1 VSQPKTLI
9 ERFYDQAIGML
20 RGKTTPVT
28 QIEDDLYSMNCMERG
43 DIRDLCHAATLRAQK
58 DYEAAQKSEVDDT
71 TVTVP
76 ETSRTE
82 PAGPSN
88 VISFDLLDP
97 APVPKQADKF
107 DASLL
112 FDSAEP
118 EQSSKPVTI
127 AEATTVEQPDKNGE
141 FSSPLAGSLFMA
153 SRGVNAG
160 AKIDRVTP

>member
-1 VSQPKTLI
+1 
-9 ERFYDQAIGML
+9 
-20 RGKTTPVT
+20 
-28 QIEDDLYSMNCMERG
+28 
-43 DIRDLCHAATLRAQK
+43 
-58 DYEAAQKSEVDDT
+58 
-71 TVTVP
+71 
-76 ETSRTE
+76 
-82 PAGPSN
+82 
-88 VISFDLLDP
+88 
-97 APVPKQADKF
+97 VPKQADKF